1 MPSRKRLTV
10 GLGAMVVVVTA
21 LVASLAAGG
30 ASAQPQSSLALP
42 RAQTLYT
49 SGSAW
54 GPFASFNPLRNDK
67 ATGVLGLLYETPFR
81 YDPLADKYI
90 PWLATGG
97 KWVGRT
103 YVMTIRQGVKWNDG
117 KPFTG
122 QDVKFT
128 FETGKLEGSQ
138 FSTMWK
144 TGLTKIVVKGNTV
157 GFVFKNTPNYLD
169 WQTNIYTIPIVPKHI
184 WSSYSA
190 TDITT
195 GNTDDVKKMVGTG
208 PFTYGAGK
216 GTSGTLQWNRRD
228 NWWATK
234 AFGMKMPMKYIVDIH
249 NTANTA
255 SLQNFLKND
264 IDLSN
269 NFFPGID
276 KLIDGKKIQTYYPKA
291 PFMQSANT
299 AWLVPN
305 TTKAPLNDRAFRRA
319 LAMSID
325 INKIVTADYGNIVQ
339 KANPTG
345 LLPTWNKWVDKAQ
358 AAKLGFKY
366 NVAGAKALLAANGY
380 KDTNGDGYVE
390 NKAGQSVN
398 LRLIVPNGWSD
409 WMTAIQIIAASAKDA
424 GIKITP
430 AYPDYNG
437 LVDER
442 NSGKFDLVI
451 NNDKQLG
458 PTPYTYYDYLFHLPI
473 ADSQTFANYAR
484 FTAAGPKP
492 WALTLALNKV
502 PPTNV
507 AKAKAIHSKI
517 QKYILEELPAIP
529 LWYNGMWSQYNTTYW
544 KNFPTSTV
552 KGMQNTNVVWN
563 GYLNMTTIDAL
574 AKLKP
579 AK

>member
-1 MPSRKRLTV
+1 MASRKRLTV
-10 GLGAMVVVVTA
+10 GLGVSVVLVTA
-21 LVASLAAGG
+21 LIASLAATG
-30 ASAQPQSSLALP
+30 ASAGQQSSLALP

-90 PWLATGG
+90 PWLATSG

-103 YVMTIRQGVKWNDG
+103 YVMTLRQGVKWNDG

-122 QDVKFT
+122 ADVKFT
-128 FETGKLEGSQ
+128 YETGKLEGSQ

-144 TGLTKIVVKGNTV
+144 TGLSNIVVKGNTV
-157 GFVFKNTPNYLD
+157 SFVFKNAPNYLD
-169 WQTNIYTIPIVPKHI
+169 WDTNIYSIPIVPKHI

-195 GNTDDVKKMVGTG
+195 GNTDDVSKMVGTG
-208 PFTYGAGK
+208 PFKYGAGK

-249 NTANTA
+249 NTQNTA

-276 KLIDGKKIQTYYPKA
+276 KVIGGKVQTYYPKA
-291 PFMQSANT
+291 PFMLSANT

-305 TTKAPLNDRAFRRA
+305 TTKVPLNDRAFRRA
-319 LAMSID
+319 LAMSINVD
-325 INKIVTADYGNIVQ
+325 QIVTADYGNIVA

-345 LLPTWNKWVDKAQ
+345 LLPTWNKWIDKAQ

-390 NKAGQSVN
+390 DKNGKGIN
-398 LRLIVPNGWSD
+398 LRIIVPNGWSD
-409 WMTAIQIIAASAKDA
+409 WMTAIQIISASAKDA
-424 GIKITP
+424 GIKVTP

-484 FTAAGPKP
+484 YTASGPKP

-502 PPTNV
+502 PPTKP
-507 AKAKAIHSKI
+507 ATAKAIHSKI

-544 KNFPTSTV
+544 TNFPKST
-552 KGMQNTNVVWN
+552 GTGLQNTNVVWN
-563 GYLNMTTIDAL
+563 GYINMTTIDAL

>member
-1 MPSRKRLTV
+1 MASRKRLTV
-10 GLGAMVVVVTA
+10 GLGVSVVLVTA
-21 LVASLAAGG
+21 LIASLAATG
-30 ASAQPQSSLALP
+30 ASAGQQSSLALP

-90 PWLATGG
+90 PWLATSG

-103 YVMTIRQGVKWNDG
+103 YVMTLRQGVKWNDG

-122 QDVKFT
+122 ADVKFT
-128 FETGKLEGSQ
+128 YETGKLEGSQ

-144 TGLTKIVVKGNTV
+144 TGLSNIVVKGNTV
-157 GFVFKNTPNYLD
+157 SFVFKNAPNYLD
-169 WQTNIYTIPIVPKHI
+169 WDTNIYSIPIVPKHI

-195 GNTDDVKKMVGTG
+195 GNTDDVSKMVGTG
-208 PFTYGAGK
+208 PFKYGAGK

-249 NTANTA
+249 NTQNTA

-276 KLIDGKKIQTYYPKA
+276 KVIGGKVQTYYPKA
-291 PFMQSANT
+291 PFMLSANT

-305 TTKAPLNDRAFRRA
+305 TTKVPLNDRAFRRA
-319 LAMSID
+319 LAMSINVD
-325 INKIVTADYGNIVQ
+325 QIVTADYGNIVA

-345 LLPTWNKWVDKAQ
+345 LLPTWNKWIDKAQ

-390 NKAGQSVN
+390 DKNGKGIN
-398 LRLIVPNGWSD
+398 LRIIVPNGWSD
-409 WMTAIQIIAASAKDA
+409 WMTAIQIISASAKDA
-424 GIKITP
+424 GIKVTP

-442 NSGKFDLVI
+442 NSGKFDLVV

-484 FTAAGPKP
+484 YTASGPKP

-502 PPTNV
+502 PPTKP
-507 AKAKAIHSKI
+507 ATAKAIHSKI

-544 KNFPTSTV
+544 TNFPKST
-552 KGMQNTNVVWN
+552 GTGLQNTNVVWN
-563 GYLNMTTIDAL
+563 GYINMTTIDAL

-579 AK
+579 AM

>member
-1 MPSRKRLTV
+1 
-10 GLGAMVVVVTA
+10 
-21 LVASLAAGG
+21 
-30 ASAQPQSSLALP
+30 
-42 RAQTLYT
+42 
-49 SGSAW
+49 
-54 GPFASFNPLRNDK
+54 
-67 ATGVLGLLYETPFR
+67 
-81 YDPLADKYI
+81 
-90 PWLATGG
+90 
-97 KWVGRT
+97 
-103 YVMTIRQGVKWNDG
+103 
-117 KPFTG
+117 
-122 QDVKFT
+122 
-128 FETGKLEGSQ
+128 
-138 FSTMWK
+138 
-144 TGLTKIVVKGNTV
+144 
-157 GFVFKNTPNYLD
+157 
-169 WQTNIYTIPIVPKHI
+169 
-184 WSSYSA
+184 
-190 TDITT
+190 
-195 GNTDDVKKMVGTG
+195 
-208 PFTYGAGK
+208 
-216 GTSGTLQWNRRD
+216 
-228 NWWATK
+228 
-234 AFGMKMPMKYIVDIH
+234 
-249 NTANTA
+249 
-255 SLQNFLKND
+255 
-264 IDLSN
+264 
-269 NFFPGID
+269 
-276 KLIDGKKIQTYYPKA
+276 
-291 PFMQSANT
+291 
-299 AWLVPN
+299 
-305 TTKAPLNDRAFRRA
+305 
-319 LAMSID
+319 MSIN
-325 INKIVTADYGNIVQ
+325 INQIVTADYGNIVA

-345 LLPTWNKWVDKAQ
+345 LLPTWNKWIDKAQ

-390 NKAGQSVN
+390 NKDGQSIN

-517 QKYILEELPAIP
+517 QKYILEDLPAIP

-544 KNFPTSTV
+544 TNFPKSTGA
-552 KGMQNTNVVWN
+552 GMQNTNVVWN
-563 GYLNMTTIDAL
+563 GYLNMTSIDAL

-579 AK
+579 AEVATTRRLSDRYGLVPPPGRQPPRLCRHRCRQHHRRRDRPHRRDPLPRPQDPPLPADVLRRGDDRLGDPAPDAGRPGRRADQQAAGRLDRLAGAPRATSPSRSGSTSRSGSSTSTSGAGSSTATSGRASPTSARRSASSSGRRCRTRSRCSSPRSCSATSPATASARWPRGARCSTTPRCPVAYVLTATPYMWLALVLVYFLAFKLGALPRLGRLRLLDAARPGRGSSPGASSATGSCRS